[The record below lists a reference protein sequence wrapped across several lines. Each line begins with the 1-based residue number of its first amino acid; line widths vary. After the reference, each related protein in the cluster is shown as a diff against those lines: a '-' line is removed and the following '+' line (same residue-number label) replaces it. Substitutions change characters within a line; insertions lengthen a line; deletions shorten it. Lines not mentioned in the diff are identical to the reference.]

1 VGGIV
6 YMISYILIGLSILLG
21 VYFYMQTSQ
30 KSVEEPMEN
39 YQQEAF
45 IPSESFI
52 GTKEG
57 YVFKNDSNGL
67 GYYLDTFYP

>member
-1 VGGIV
+1 
-6 YMISYILIGLSILLG
+6 MISYILIGLSILIG

-39 YQQEAF
+39 YQQEEF
-45 IPSESFI
+45 IPSESFV
-52 GTKEG
+52 GAKEG
-57 YVFKNDSNGL
+57 YVFKNDSSGV

>member
-1 VGGIV
+1 
-6 YMISYILIGLSILLG
+6 MISYIVIGLSILICI
-21 VYFYMQTSQ
+21 YFYMQKSQ

-52 GTKEG
+52 GAKEG
-57 YVFKNDSNGL
+57 YVFKNDSSGV

>member
-1 VGGIV
+1 
-6 YMISYILIGLSILLG
+6 MILYILIGVSILIG

-39 YQQEAF
+39 YQQEEF
-45 IPSESFI
+45 IPSESFV
-52 GTKEG
+52 GAKEG
-57 YVFKNDSNGL
+57 YVFKNDSSGV

>member
-1 VGGIV
+1 MV
-6 YMISYILIGLSILLG
+6 YMISYILIGLSVLIG

-39 YQQEAF
+39 YQQEEF
-45 IPSESFI
+45 IPSESFV
-52 GTKEG
+52 GAKEG
-57 YVFKNDSNGL
+57 YVFKNDSSGV

>member
-1 VGGIV
+1 
-6 YMISYILIGLSILLG
+6 MILYILIGVSILIG

-39 YQQEAF
+39 YQQEEF
-45 IPSESFI
+45 IPSESFV
-52 GTKEG
+52 GAKEG

-67 GYYLDTFYP
+67 GYYLDTI

>member
-1 VGGIV
+1 
-6 YMISYILIGLSILLG
+6 MISYILIGLSVLIG

-39 YQQEAF
+39 YQQEEF
-45 IPSESFI
+45 IPSESFV
-52 GTKEG
+52 GAKEG
-57 YVFKNDSNGL
+57 YVFKNDSSGV